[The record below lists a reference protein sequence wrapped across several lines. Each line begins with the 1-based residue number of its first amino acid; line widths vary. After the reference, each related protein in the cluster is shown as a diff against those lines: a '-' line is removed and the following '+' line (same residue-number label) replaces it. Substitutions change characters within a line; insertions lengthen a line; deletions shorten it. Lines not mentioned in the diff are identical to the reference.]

1 MVNGKGT
8 APHMTEFSQRQLA
21 TRGNVKIIPPLKGQ
35 LKMGDKP
42 IYEICFMFNTY
53 LLFSIIVSVGMR
65 GIWRWHIKR
74 PLTLERLD
82 I

>member
-1 MVNGKGT
+1 
-8 APHMTEFSQRQLA
+8 
-21 TRGNVKIIPPLKGQ
+21 
-35 LKMGDKP
+35 MGDKP